1 MRRGLFLLAEF
12 EYFVGQNNTPQ
23 LFLSKRYR
31 YLSTLNVNLS
41 SIYA

>member
-23 LFLSKRYR
+23 LFLSKRFCYP
-31 YLSTLNVNLS
+31 STLNVDLS